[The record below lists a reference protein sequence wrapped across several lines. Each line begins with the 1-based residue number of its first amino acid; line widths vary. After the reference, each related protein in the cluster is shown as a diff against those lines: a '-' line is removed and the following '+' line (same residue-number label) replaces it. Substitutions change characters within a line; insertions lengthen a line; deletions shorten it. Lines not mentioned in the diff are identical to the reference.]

1 MKVERLILKRHQMAK
16 IMSITANAEKDFIE
30 KMKQQQEEQENAMQ
44 QLFEER
50 WKEAREN
57 HIKV

>member
-1 MKVERLILKRHQMAK
+1 MAK